1 MDQTLSKLSESKV
14 SFRQAES
21 DGVIEVPTLV
31 VVQVP
36 SRRVLAVSSPPSRVP
51 CEPEVSDVIT
61 KPMVSSA

>member
-14 SFRQAES
+14 SFRHADV
-21 DGVIEVPTLV
+21 DGLMVVPTLV

-36 SRRVLAVSSPPSRVP
+36 SRRVDAASSPASRVS

-61 KPMVSSA
+61 KPMVASA